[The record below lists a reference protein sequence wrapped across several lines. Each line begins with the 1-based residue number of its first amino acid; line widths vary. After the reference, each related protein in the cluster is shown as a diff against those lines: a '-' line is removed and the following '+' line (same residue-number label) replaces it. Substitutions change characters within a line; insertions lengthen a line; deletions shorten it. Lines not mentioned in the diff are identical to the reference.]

1 MSIITNK
8 VKDKNVV
15 IINAPERLDVLSAEE
30 FRNVLNDTIEK
41 NDFKIV
47 VNLEN
52 TKYIDSTGLG
62 ALVSK
67 IALTRSNKGDIRLA
81 TPKPSIID
89 LLELTHLIK
98 ILKCFDTVDAAIN
111 SYIEPKNS

>member
-1 MSIITNK
+1 MPIITNK
-8 VKDKNVV
+8 LKDKNVV
-15 IINAPERLDVLSAEE
+15 IISAPERLDVLSAEE
-30 FRNVLNDTIEK
+30 FRNVLNDSIDK

-81 TPKPSIID
+81 VLKQNIID

-98 ILKCFDTVDAAIN
+98 ILKCYDTLDAAIN
-111 SYIEPKNS
+111 SYMESNNS